1 MTLLQSARG
10 RDPAPA
16 PFAPISPTQSPNR
29 NESPFRFV
37 IRCLLEHKGN
47 QWQAFSLELGLAV
60 QADTA
65 LEARKKLESMIRS
78 YLDDALSGQ
87 DREHGYE
94 LLSRKGTWRVYV
106 LYYLASFGQRIKR
119 IKEVRSYATFSK
131 SLPLTPMPC

>member
-29 NESPFRFV
+29 NDSPFRFV
-37 IRCLLEHKGN
+37 IRCLLEHKGD

-60 QADTA
+60 QADTD
-65 LEARKKLESMIRS
+65 LEARRKLESMIRS
-78 YLDDALSGQ
+78 YLQDALSGQ
-87 DREHGYE
+87 DHEHGYE
-94 LLSRKGTWRVYV
+94 LLSRKGTWRVYF
-106 LYYLASFGQRIKR
+106 LYYLASFAQRIR
-119 IKEVRSYATFSK
+119 EMRSYATFSK